1 MELVEVLSLGEIST
15 CAKMPLNEM
24 DLISRT
30 SKCGKS
36 VLEIFDV
43 DEKVSFSYDG
53 GEEEEM
59 ETLDRSEQSDDRPV
73 KMAQDIDCLIRQ
85 IESMQI
91 AIRKRQVKKCSE
103 DISEET
109 AENEIEAITDAQ
121 VKCKQRENQGID
133 IEIKKKS
140 VAICSNNQ
148 PLCGNEL
155 LEARSLRQAHNRI
168 QTQIDELICRY
179 RKLREIINQM
189 RERIRCMEGNL
200 IDLNSEAEKYVAWS
214 SEVSKELKVCQER
227 YNYLVSAKMSKAE
240 GKKQDLVQTTR
251 FLKYNAAC
259 LTKSRLKRE
268 IADFNGEVKDLV
280 NLMSELH
287 KELDRNM
294 AFFES
299 RHSNFLDDPEEFLS
313 SLTVTVRL
321 SDEFRKSGMKLEDG
335 VN

>member
-1 MELVEVLSLGEIST
+1 MELENVKSLGEIAK

-59 ETLDRSEQSDDRPV
+59 DILDRSEQSDDRPV
-73 KMAQDIDCLIRQ
+73 KMAHDIDCLIRQ
-85 IESMQI
+85 IELMQI

-103 DISEET
+103 EISEES
-109 AENEIEAITDAQ
+109 AEKEIETLTGAQ
-121 VKCKQRENQGID
+121 VKCKQRKNQGID
-133 IEIKKKS
+133 IKIKEKS
-140 VAICSNNQ
+140 VAICPNNQ

-155 LEARSLRQAHNRI
+155 LEARSLRQAHNPI
-168 QTQIDELICRY
+168 QMQIDELICRY
-179 RKLREIINQM
+179 RKLREIIHQM

-200 IDLNSEAEKYVAWS
+200 IDLNSEAVKYVAWS

-227 YNYLVSAKMSKAE
+227 YNYLVNAKMSKADA
-240 GKKQDLVQTTR
+240 KKLDHAHTTR
-251 FLKYNAAC
+251 FLKQNAAC
-259 LTKSRLKRE
+259 LSKSRLKRE

-294 AFFES
+294 AVFES

-321 SDEFRKSGMKLEDG
+321 SDEFRKSQMKLEDSA
-335 VN
+335 N